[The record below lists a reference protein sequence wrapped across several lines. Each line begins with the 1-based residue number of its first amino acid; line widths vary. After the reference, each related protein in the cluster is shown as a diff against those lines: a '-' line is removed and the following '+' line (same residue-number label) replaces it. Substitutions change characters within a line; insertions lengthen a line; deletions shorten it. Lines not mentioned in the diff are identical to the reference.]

1 MPHRHAAAN
10 GAAWYGYKET
20 EIMSNDKV
28 ETVCNTDLVA
38 TNDEPKIE
46 RDPNG
51 LPTAV
56 GTATVRP
63 WTSDFCLPSIRYR
76 EPSVPKIKRH

>member
-1 MPHRHAAAN
+1 
-10 GAAWYGYKET
+10 
-20 EIMSNDKV
+20 MSNDKV
-28 ETVCNTDLVA
+28 ETAYNTEVVSIKDQQ
-38 TNDEPKIE
+38 TIE